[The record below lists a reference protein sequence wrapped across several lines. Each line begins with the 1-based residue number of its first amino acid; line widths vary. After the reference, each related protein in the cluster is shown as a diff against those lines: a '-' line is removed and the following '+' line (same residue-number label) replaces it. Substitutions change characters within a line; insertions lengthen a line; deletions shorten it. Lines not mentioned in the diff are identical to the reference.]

1 MSTDPSG
8 NRRLNEWYE
17 ERIGRPGTDDEV
29 TGYWIFVLGL
39 LLGILGIFMVI
50 ISEPASALRGWG
62 IVAGAIALSLLIAG
76 PLVRLP
82 LDQYASILIILGLIV
97 SIAGVLWFTIAYP
110 DNWRPQSS
118 PIIAVYAIGLLI
130 MAVGGVFA
138 PLLMTRAEQEASRL
152 QGELADTI
160 ADESDLARSIGALRE
175 ALEDA
180 DADQDDLAAE
190 IDRLRA
196 DLSDT
201 VADEADLSAQLR
213 TIRASQSRFELYE
226 DVGGQWRW
234 RLRHSNGNLIANGGE
249 GYTRKHNAQKG
260 IAAVRRDALGADLL
274 VIESEEDLPA
284 EDETFE
290 PVEEVESQ
298 ATFEVYEDN
307 AGEHRFRL
315 RHDNGNILC
324 DSGEGYDSRSNLTRA
339 IDRLRE
345 YVGPA
350 SYLRFDPTGFEIY
363 EDAAGEYR
371 WRLVHRNGN
380 ILADGGQGYS
390 RYHDARRAVDR
401 VQENLEDYEFEIYED
416 AAGEFRWRLTVSN
429 DRIVADSGEGYNDR
443 DEAETA
449 VERVEKYA
457 PDADVLEVGPAAFE
471 IYEDAG
477 GAWRWRLRHRN
488 GNILADSGQGYD
500 DRSGARDGIESV
512 KRNGPTAETEDV

>member
-1 MSTDPSG
+1 MSTDLSQ

-17 ERIGRPGTDDEV
+17 RRIGQPGTDDEV

-62 IVAGAIALSLLIAG
+62 IVAGAIALALLVAG

-82 LDQYASILIILGLIV
+82 LDQYASILIIVGLFV
-97 SIAGVLWFTIAYP
+97 SIAGVLWFTIEYP
-110 DNWRPQSS
+110 ANWRPQSS
-118 PIIAVYAIGLLI
+118 PIIAVYAVGLLI

-138 PLLMTRAEQEASRL
+138 PLLMTRSEAEASQLRL
-152 QGELADTI
+152 DLADAI
-160 ADESDLARSIGALRE
+160 ADETDLAGVVDDLRA

-180 DADQDDLAAE
+180 DADEDDLARE
-190 IDRLRA
+190 IDRLQSELT
-196 DLSDT
+196 DST
-201 VADEADLSAQLR
+201 ADEADLSAQLR
-213 TIRASQSRFELYE
+213 TLRTSQSRFELYE
-226 DVGGQWRW
+226 DTGGQWRW
-234 RLRHSNGNLIANGGE
+234 RLRHRNGNMIANGGE

-260 IAAVRRDALGADLL
+260 IAGVRRDALGAELL
-274 VIESEEDLPA
+274 LIESEDQLPA
-284 EDETFE
+284 AEETFE

-298 ATFEVYEDN
+298 AAFEVYEDN

-315 RHDNGNILC
+315 RHDNGNVLC

-350 SYLRFDPTGFEIY
+350 AYLRFDPTGFEIY
-363 EDAAGEYR
+363 EDAAGQYR

-380 ILADGGQGYS
+380 VLADGGQGYS

-401 VQENLEDYEFEIYED
+401 LRENLDDYEFEVYED
-416 AAGEFRWRLTVSN
+416 AAGEFRWRLQSSN

-443 DEAETA
+443 DGAETA

-457 PDADVLEVGPAAFE
+457 PDADALDVGPAAFE

-477 GAWRWRLRHRN
+477 GASRWRLRHRN

-512 KRNGPTAETEDV
+512 KRNGPNAEIEDV